1 MSKLTPP
8 KYAPDAVATNRGWET
23 SSGEL
28 LVSFKGLKDKLDA
41 EKKPAKSVITP
52 KAKVVKVEE
61 DVVVEESIDYS
72 VDFES
77 MTKDELES
85 WARDN
90 LDLEL
95 DKRKTKKS
103 LIEEIKETQ

>member
-41 EKKPAKSVITP
+41 AKKPAKSVVTP
-52 KAKVVKVEE
+52 KAKVVKVE
-61 DVVVEESIDYS
+61 DVVVEESTDDS

-103 LIEEIKETQ
+103 LIEEIKATQ

>member
-23 SSGEL
+23 TSGEL

-61 DVVVEESIDYS
+61 TVAEES
-72 VDFES
+72 VDLES

-103 LIEEIKETQ
+103 LIEEIKAAQ